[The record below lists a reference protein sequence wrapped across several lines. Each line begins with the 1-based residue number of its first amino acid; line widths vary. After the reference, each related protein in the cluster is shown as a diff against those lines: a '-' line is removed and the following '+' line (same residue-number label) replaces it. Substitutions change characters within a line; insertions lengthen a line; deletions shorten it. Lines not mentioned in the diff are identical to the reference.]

1 MRPGSGKG
9 AAALRSSARDNVSR
23 EFTLVEDVVYVGLGL
38 LLSGAAL
45 VLLVSLGINFWRGLG
60 GGGTLAGG
68 VVVVLDQILLIL
80 MIVELLYTVQLSF
93 REHVLV
99 PEPFVLVALI
109 ASVRR
114 ILVLAPELPKVV
126 EKGDVQFQNAMI
138 ELGVLTVMTLSLV
151 FCLVL
156 LRKRHPEAVA
166 ERV

>member
-1 MRPGSGKG
+1 M
-9 AAALRSSARDNVSR
+9 
-23 EFTLVEDVVYVGLGL
+23 EDVVYVGLGL

-45 VLLVSLGINFWRGLG
+45 VLLVSLAINFWRGLA
-60 GGGTLAGG
+60 GGTLPGG

>member
-1 MRPGSGKG
+1 MPTAGKISNP
-9 AAALRSSARDNVSR
+9 LRSSARDRVASA
-23 EFTLVEDVVYVGLGL
+23 FTLVEDLVYVGLGL
-38 LLSGAAL
+38 LLAGAAL
-45 VLLVSLGINFWRGLG
+45 VLLASLALSFSRGLLA
-60 GGGTLAGG
+60 GTLPGG
-68 VVVVLDQILLIL
+68 VIALLDQILLIL

-126 EKGDVQFQNAMI
+126 EQNDAQFRNSMI
-138 ELGVLTVMTLSLV
+138 ELAVLTAMTLSMV
-151 FCLVL
+151 ACLVM
-156 LRKRHPEAVA
+156 LRKRHPQAVA

>member
-1 MRPGSGKG
+1 MRSGSGKG
-9 AAALRSSARDNVSR
+9 ASALRSSARDNVAR
-23 EFTLVEDVVYVGLGL
+23 GFTLVEDIVYVGLGV

-45 VLLVSLGINFWRGLG
+45 VLLVSLGINVWRGLA
-60 GGGTLAGG
+60 GGTLAGG